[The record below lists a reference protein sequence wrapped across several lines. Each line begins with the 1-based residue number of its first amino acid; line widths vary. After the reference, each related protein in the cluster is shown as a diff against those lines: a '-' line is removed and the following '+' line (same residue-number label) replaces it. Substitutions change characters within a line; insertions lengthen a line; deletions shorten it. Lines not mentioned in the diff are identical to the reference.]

1 MTLRRKLT
9 YFALALGVAMLAT
22 AGCAKT
28 QASSGEAKTP
38 PPPPSTVIEGL
49 KPGQVGIVAY
59 YPLNEGHKY
68 IADYLKGLEQQ
79 KEFKGKVKVEINDT
93 QTSEGREKWKTTG
106 LECAGVFVNGKSRWQ
121 VVRDGKKETLDF
133 LKRMDSFWMKEDFLA
148 VLRQQLADPKKT
160 PVAPSARKPAAKQ
173 KGESSGK

>member
-1 MTLRRKLT
+1 VTLSRKLT
-9 YFALALGVAMLAT
+9 YFAVTLVALMVVT

-28 QASSGEAKTP
+28 QASGGEAKTP

-49 KPGQVGIVAY
+49 KPGQVGLVAY

-79 KEFKGKVKVEINDT
+79 KEFKGKVKVEINDL

-106 LECAGVFVNGKSRWQ
+106 LGCAGVFVNGKTRWE
-121 VVRDGKKETLDF
+121 VLRDGKKETIDF
-133 LKRMDSFWMKEDFLA
+133 IKRMDSFWTKEDFLA

-160 PVAPSARKPAAKQ
+160 PVVPSAKKPTAKQ
-173 KGESSGK
+173 KGERSGK